1 MLKDIFPTL
10 NDPLVTKLLWVI
22 FLLFFTYGLG
32 IILASFIMI
41 KRKMRAE
48 MKTLWTKYLSWF
60 VIAPALLIPL
70 MLGRFWFITGIL
82 VLSFL
87 CFREFTLA
95 VGLWRDRWF
104 CNLGYTTIFVIFLA
118 VYFDNYPLFTATPF
132 FGALAVLC
140 IPILRGEFE
149 NMIQKTS
156 LTIEGFLYLGWFFAH
171 IAYLANMQFGLSHAL
186 FLIFMVELND
196 VAAFTGG
203 KLFGKH
209 KLSLKISPNKTWEG
223 TIFSIVTIILLTFVF
238 RFALPEFA
246 SWQLLLIG
254 LIISIGGTFGD
265 LTISFIKRDLH
276 IKDMGK
282 LIPGHGGILDRFDSL
297 IFVSPVFFHFIRF
310 FFISL
315 FFHQ

>member
-1 MLKDIFPTL
+1 MLTTIFPTL
-10 NDPLVTKLLWVI
+10 TDPLVTKLIGFI
-22 FLLFFTYGLG
+22 FLVLILYGLG
-32 IILASFIMI
+32 LVIASIILV
-41 KRKMRAE
+41 KRKMREE
-48 MKTLWTKYLSWF
+48 MKALWTKYLSWF
-60 VIAPALLIPL
+60 IIAPALLVPL
-70 MLGRFWFITGIL
+70 MMGRFWFISVIML
-82 VLSFL
+82 ISFL

-104 CNLGYTTIFVIFLA
+104 CNLGYLTIFVIFLA
-118 VYFDNYPLFTATPF
+118 VYFDNYALFTSTPF
-132 FGALAVLC
+132 FGALAVLSV
-140 IPILRGEFE
+140 PILRGEFE
-149 NMIQKTS
+149 KMIQKTS

-171 IAYLANMQFGLSHAL
+171 IAYLTNMLYGMSHAL
-186 FLIFMVELND
+186 FLILMVELND

-203 KLFGKH
+203 KLFGRH
-209 KLSLKISPNKTWEG
+209 KLEPKISPKKTWEG
-223 TIFSIVTIILLTFVF
+223 TIFSIVAMVLLAFVF

-246 SWQLLLIG
+246 SWQILLIG
-254 LIISIGGTFGD
+254 VVISIGGTFGD

-297 IFVSPVFFHFIRF
+297 IFVSPIFFHLTRF